1 MLKDLEVPYLCHYWS
16 YTNLQNLAMNDA
28 YKGTIYLTYLACWI
42 YVKSKSSFQYFQYFD
57 EGRYCGTDWF
67 WV

>member
-1 MLKDLEVPYLCHYWS
+1 
-16 YTNLQNLAMNDA
+16 MNDA

-57 EGRYCGTDWF
+57 EGRYYGTDWF